1 MNDALMIVSALLVV
15 MVAALGAVAV
25 VAVAALSRDRA
36 PMARSIKDVIDRM
49 LVRED
54 EHLERM
60 KMEKEVELGSEY
72 MATQR
77 QIESLRAK
85 NKNLNGT
92 ITRSAPDIHVPMDE
106 DRES

>member
-1 MNDALMIVSALLVV
+1 
-15 MVAALGAVAV
+15 
-25 VAVAALSRDRA
+25 
-36 PMARSIKDVIDRM
+36 
-49 LVRED
+49 
-54 EHLERM
+54 M
-60 KMEKEVELGSEY
+60 KMEKEVELGNEY